1 MQWGVNKLERML
13 LLWHHDKRVF
23 NEYAPNEVSRK
34 SKSLKKK
41 NLNYTW
47 LVPLEYYIYIL
58 YYEDDDDHRE
68 TFWAKWAIDHRR
80 YMILNW
86 MWNKSKA
93 RTSFWEVSL
102 LWCPGG
108 PFADWPSMSSPHCWG
123 AQCSKKSQKVVCL
136 LSLILGTVSV
146 KQWRKNKY

>member
-34 SKSLKKK
+34 SKRFYFLKKN

-86 MWNKSKA
+86 MWNKSKN
-93 RTSFWEVSL
+93 FILGGLSL

-108 PFADWPSMSSPHCWG
+108 PFADWPSMSSPIVEVHNV
-123 AQCSKKSQKVVCL
+123 QKISKSGVCCP
-136 LSLILGTVSV
+136 
-146 KQWRKNKY
+146 WF

>member
-1 MQWGVNKLERML
+1 MQWGVNKLERIL
-13 LLWHHDKRVF
+13 LLWRHDERVF
-23 NEYAPNEVSRK
+23 NESNEVSRK
-34 SKSLKKK
+34 SKKIFFKKK

-47 LVPLEYYIYIL
+47 LVPLNTTSTYYTM
-58 YYEDDDDHRE
+58 RMM
-68 TFWAKWAIDHRR
+68 
-80 YMILNW
+80 MIIEKPSGRNEQSIIVGTW
-86 MWNKSKA
+86 SWIGCEIRA